1 MFKNRGFASLALIII
16 TLLVL
21 GGGYWV
27 WQNQFGSEVSKLAP
41 PSADTNIEPP
51 VTPSTPSVDMSDWK
65 TYRNEVHR
73 FEFRY
78 PPDYILKVKVSASE
92 IPPGFSDVQSSR
104 DVRIFSDESTKI
116 LTFGVD
122 VKESISGDL
131 VDDNDFGSN
140 ENLYDFAFYGNSDL
154 FRKILSTFRFTK

>member
-1 MFKNRGFASLALIII
+1 MKNKRGFSVVVLIII
-16 TLLVL
+16 LAVL
-21 GGGYWV
+21 AGSGYFV
-27 WQNQFGSEVSKLAP
+27 WKNQTSDNSFTTAP
-41 PSADTNIEPP
+41 APTAGVDT
-51 VTPSTPSVDMSDWK
+51 STWK
-65 TYRNEVHR
+65 TYRNDKYG

-78 PPDYILKVKVSASE
+78 PPDYILKVKVLASE

-122 VKESISGDL
+122 IKEYISGDL

-140 ENLYDFAFYGNSDL
+140 ENLYDLAFYGNGDL
-154 FRKILSTFRFTK
+154 FKKILSTFRFTK